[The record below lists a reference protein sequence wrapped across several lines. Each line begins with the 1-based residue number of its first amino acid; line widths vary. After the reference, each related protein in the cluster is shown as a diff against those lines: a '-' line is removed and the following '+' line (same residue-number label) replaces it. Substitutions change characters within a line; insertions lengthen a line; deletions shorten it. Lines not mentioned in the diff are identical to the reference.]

1 MEAEMKITVING
13 SPKGKDGI
21 TNIMVSAFLKGARE
35 AGAETVNIFLAE
47 KEIKHCNGC
56 FGCWFATPGQCVIAD
71 DEMAEVLAQ
80 GAGSEILVLATPLK
94 YANISSMLKVFVE
107 RLLPFANPYILKD
120 QAGENRHPKKLPE
133 AESSFY
139 RSKLVLIANGGLGQ
153 REHFQVISHWVK
165 RLALNNLSEVIG
177 EFFAPQGPLL
187 ADPPE
192 ELRPVVENYLL
203 LLERAGYE
211 IATNRRVSEETE
223 KLLEQN
229 LIPDDMYLQQINGF
243 FESLL
248 CNVSHPYV
256 KEWGNS
262 LA

>member
-1 MEAEMKITVING
+1 MKITVING
-13 SPKGKDGI
+13 SPKGRDSV

-35 AGAETVNIFLAE
+35 AGAETVTVFLSE

-56 FGCWFATPGQCVIAD
+56 FSCWFATPGQCVIKD
-71 DEMAEVLAQ
+71 DDMAEVLSQ
-80 GAGSEILVLATPLK
+80 GEGSEILVLATPLK

-133 AESSFY
+133 AESSLY

-153 REHFQVISHWVK
+153 REHFQVVSHWIK
-165 RLALNNLSEVIG
+165 RFALNNLSEVIG

-187 ADPPE
+187 VDPPE
-192 ELRPVVENYLL
+192 ELRPVVENYLR
-203 LLERAGYE
+203 LLERAGNE
-211 IATNRRVSEETE
+211 IATNKKVSQETE
-223 KLLEQN
+223 KLLEQC
-229 LIPDDMYLQQINGF
+229 LIPDEMYLQQINGY

-248 CNVSHPYV
+248 SNVHHPYV
-256 KEWGNS
+256 KEWGNPG
-262 LA
+262 A